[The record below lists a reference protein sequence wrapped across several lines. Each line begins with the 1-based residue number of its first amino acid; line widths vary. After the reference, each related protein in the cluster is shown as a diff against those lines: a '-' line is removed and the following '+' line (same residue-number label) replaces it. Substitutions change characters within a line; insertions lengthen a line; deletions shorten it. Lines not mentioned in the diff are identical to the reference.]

1 MARVLAVVATRI
13 RRLLERHG
21 HGEAG
26 PDDRAE
32 DAWSGD
38 AAGLAG
44 VAAASVQG
52 RAALGARAGARTRRI
67 GSSRELL
74 TWWTPPRWSCHA
86 QHDGYDLHA
95 GVLVP
100 GQDRARLQR
109 VCRYALRLPLAADR
123 VQRADDGDIILAL
136 RHSWADGT
144 THLRFDPIE
153 LLERL
158 AALTLRCSSG
168 RSRASSRDH
177 PAPADQSGAVC
188 HLQTIGGRYLR
199 RLEQRPL
206 HTERVE
212 LSDGDFVD
220 LQESPTHLPADAPV
234 TLTLLGL
241 EGSARS
247 NYVTTG
253 GASAGRQRASH
264 NASPSRIFRHPTPR
278 GRLYFLSSS
287 TC

>member
-1 MARVLAVVATRI
+1 LQPSVRRADRRGDTRVLAVVAARI

-32 DAWSGD
+32 DAWGGD

-158 AALTLRCSSG
+158 AALTRRCSSG

-177 PAPADQSGAVC
+177 PAPADQSGAV
-188 HLQTIGGRYLR
+188 LR
-199 RLEQRPL
+199 GARGAQR
-206 HTERVE
+206 
-212 LSDGDFVD
+212 D
-220 LQESPTHLPADAPV
+220 PAHP
-234 TLTLLGL
+234 
-241 EGSARS
+241 
-247 NYVTTG
+247 
-253 GASAGRQRASH
+253 RASGT
-264 NASPSRIFRHPTPR
+264 ADGGP
-278 GRLYFLSSS
+278 GRAATESAAARVR
-287 TC
+287 